1 MASQTGVLLLCSI
14 LVSHEVFLSYTYV
27 RMDDLM
33 CIRTGNLKL
42 KGIVATTHE
51 DSD

>member
-1 MASQTGVLLLCSI
+1 VASQTGVLLLCSI

-27 RMDDLM
+27 RMDLM